1 MESPPGSRRR
11 SRRPAGC
18 QGDRV
23 AAAMIPTSATKIT
36 TLEPGDQLTFDIWR
50 EDGFERVPVTLTV
63 GRLDDAAKDVFR
75 RGQCYG
81 FALAL
86 QTLTGWPLV
95 FVARQSCDGDPT
107 RAHVEVGS
115 DCTCRFTHAAVLSDD
130 GWYLDVDGMRPA
142 ERVRSDAAKQN
153 LQIEP
158 ATDAM
163 LEAVLSSPAVTAQH
177 FEAAMLFAD
186 ALMRSMVS

>member
-1 MESPPGSRRR
+1 M
-11 SRRPAGC
+11 AK
-18 QGDRV
+18 
-23 AAAMIPTSATKIT
+23 AKIT
-36 TLEPGDQLTFDIWR
+36 TPKPGDRLIFDIWR

-63 GRLDDAAKDVFR
+63 GQLDDAAKDVYR
-75 RGQCYG
+75 SGQCYG

-86 QTLTGWPLV
+86 QTLTGWTLV
-95 FVARQSCDGDPT
+95 FVARHSCDGDPT

-115 DCTCRFTHAAVLSDD
+115 DCTCRFTHAAVLLDD
-130 GWYLDVDGMRPA
+130 GWYLDIDGVRPA
-142 ERVRSDAAKQN
+142 ETVRSDAAKQN

-186 ALMRSMVS
+186 ALIRSMG

>member
-1 MESPPGSRRR
+1 
-11 SRRPAGC
+11 
-18 QGDRV
+18 
-23 AAAMIPTSATKIT
+23 MIATSATKIT
-36 TLEPGDQLTFDIWR
+36 TLEPGDHLTFDIWR

-63 GRLDDAAKDVFR
+63 AQLDDAAKAVYR
-75 RGQCYG
+75 SGQCYG
-81 FALAL
+81 FALVL
-86 QTLTGWPLV
+86 HVITGWSLV
-95 FVARQSCDGDPT
+95 FIARRSCDGDPT

-130 GWYLDVDGMRPA
+130 GWYLDIDGVRPA

-153 LQIEP
+153 LQIET

-186 ALMRSMVS
+186 ALIRSMG